1 MNLPSSIRLQ
11 QPYRFHGWLNRWTA
25 LYNTGQPALVLSTTE
40 REHSAVSL
48 AIARRALLALW
59 QPDGESAAA
68 YPTVLHFDESPNG
81 KTTLALG
88 LRGAPL
94 AASWPI
100 HAGEED
106 ILHLALQHVQLLNA
120 LHQAGFSGL
129 RPEIEDIWWDPDY
142 AAATILGWEWV
153 KENDQGR
160 RDDLKRA
167 AALWTQLQCGA
178 PPPVFPPL
186 TLDTDWPAWQR
197 VSRGTRRLVVDLLGE
212 NGAVLTADLAQARIE
227 AHLARSGQKAKE
239 LVQEGRQILATAP
252 ESAGDL
258 FDLAARQDPS
268 SPAASFLPYADQKTL
283 ETIDNAL
290 KQAESQLLLGL
301 FKDASAEFQRLAL
314 TVAPTSRRLR
324 AWRLWTVAETGRWL
338 VETSDSKEQFQ
349 WEPEIN
355 GLLQSISLAEAGE
368 LKRARERISE
378 LFSPDPSIQF
388 PDALRHLRWD
398 LEASQHMLIA
408 KTDLE
413 QRKDTATQ
421 AFERALQIC
430 DNLSPD
436 YRQAWLAQMGEPKAG
451 IEIAGRIKAIVTMR
465 DAAIRA
471 AKAAEKKNDAA
482 RAEQKWYEVLR
493 YCEPSDREWSDF
505 RQRAHRARLLHQAL
519 AAGAGQ
525 DVHGLEPE
533 RVPAALSALMA
544 LAQAFPDDPWATE
557 STKRWQ
563 SELLTEIEQHPQ
575 GPAAPVLARWW
586 PDEPTSAQ
594 ALNAAAVQ
602 ALDRWRQQLEGV
614 NVSLNPA
621 TPSRMA
627 STAAALDGL
636 IAALADAQTWLCATS
651 YASEAEELLRLA
663 RERRDVVSKMQADQT
678 SLRQELESAL
688 ELSQPVLGILDR
700 ADEQGIE
707 LYDDAQRSVA
717 QLRTEVTEMRVGPDA
732 AWQFN
737 LMLAEMAQR
746 SGDIYRARQEYAA
759 IAESLVTPGH
769 VRSFAQEA
777 LQLLPERTADEGLV
791 TSEETDLRL
800 TYVGSGTKPPPNDD
814 AVREPEL
821 ARSAEGNGL
830 GLPGI
835 VSTANDGSTRWTKR
849 LALLFATSALMLAV
863 LILLS
868 VSNASSLRRLS
879 AALSDLAQSTS
890 KLDQGVSALSPGDVA
905 APVDG
910 APETS
915 ETVNPQGESTAAAND
930 NTQLIKWKLLGKQSL
945 LNTNANFTATK
956 PESENVLIHDLP
968 QDLEVAG
975 KMPLDISSELGLE
988 VSVDVWIPTDL
999 LTDLPEK
1006 DFASIKENAG
1016 GQSVVV
1022 KVGDKDL
1029 ECRLGDG
1036 AEKSLV
1042 KMISRQGDRTLVVV
1056 SGWLRQGLVSPVTSP
1071 QN

>member
-106 ILHLALQHVQLLNA
+106 VLHLALQHVQLLNA
-120 LHQAGFSGL
+120 LHQTGFSGL

-142 AAATILGWEWV
+142 NAATILGWEWV
-153 KENDQGR
+153 KENNQGR

-167 AALWTQLQCGA
+167 AALWTQLLCGA

-197 VSRGTRRLVVDLLGE
+197 ISRGTRRLVVDLLGD
-212 NGAVLTADLAQARIE
+212 NGAALTAGLAQARIE
-227 AHLARSGQKAKE
+227 AHLARYGQKAKE
-239 LVQEGRQILATAP
+239 LVQEGRQILAADP

-268 SPAASFLPYADQKTL
+268 SPAAAFLPYADQKTL

-301 FKDASAEFQRLAL
+301 FKDASFEFQRLAL

-378 LFSPDPSIQF
+378 LFSPDPSSQF

-398 LEASQHMLIA
+398 LEACQHMLIA

-413 QRKDTATQ
+413 QHKDTAAQ

-451 IEIAGRIKAIVTMR
+451 IEIAGRIKAVVAKR

-493 YCEPSDREWSDF
+493 YCEPSDHEWSDF
-505 RQRAHRARLLHQAL
+505 RRRAHRAHLLHQTL

-533 RVPAALSALMA
+533 RVPAVLSALMA
-544 LAQAFPDDPWATE
+544 LAQAFPDDLWATE
-557 STKRWQ
+557 SAKRWQ
-563 SELLTEIEQHPQ
+563 NQLLTEIEQHPQ
-575 GPAAPVLARWW
+575 GPAAPTLARWW
-586 PDEPTSAQ
+586 PDEPTVAQ
-594 ALNAAAVQ
+594 ALDTAAVQ
-602 ALDRWRQQLEGV
+602 ALDRWRQQYE
-614 NVSLNPA
+614 SASTSFDPA
-621 TPSRMA
+621 TPGRVA
-627 STAAALDGL
+627 SAAAALDGL
-636 IAALADAQTWLCATS
+636 IAALADALTWLCATS
-651 YASEAEELLRLA
+651 CASEAEELLRLA
-663 RERRDVVSKMQADQT
+663 RERRDVVSEVQGDQA
-678 SLRQELESAL
+678 SLRKELEAAL

-700 ADEQGIE
+700 AEEHEIE
-707 LYDDAQRSVA
+707 LYDDPQRSVA
-717 QLRTEVTEMRVGPDA
+717 QLRAKVTEIRAAPDA
-732 AWQFN
+732 GWQFN

-746 SGDIYRARQEYAA
+746 AGDVARTRQEYAVIVENLTA
-759 IAESLVTPGH
+759 PEH

-777 LQLLPERTADEGLV
+777 LRLLPERSIAESD
-791 TSEETDLRL
+791 DIL
-800 TYVGSGTKPPPNDD
+800 TKAG
-814 AVREPEL
+814 
-821 ARSAEGNGL
+821 
-830 GLPGI
+830 
-835 VSTANDGSTRWTKR
+835 
-849 LALLFATSALMLAV
+849 
-863 LILLS
+863 
-868 VSNASSLRRLS
+868 
-879 AALSDLAQSTS
+879 Q
-890 KLDQGVSALSPGDVA
+890 
-905 APVDG
+905 
-910 APETS
+910 
-915 ETVNPQGESTAAAND
+915 ESTAAESVTEPLLPEDAALHPQIASEFDASGSGLPGVAAAPAEAPTRRKRSLALLPIASTLLLIALVLLNVSNWNLLRELNTVLFGLSQSTSNLIHGLSLLSQSEINAPDGGEPTIPKAPNGTEEPSLTPATDND
-930 NTQLIKWKLLGKQSL
+930 LMTWLLTEAQSL
-945 LNTNANFTATK
+945 LNTNAHRDVSEPDA
-956 PESENVLIHDLP
+956 ENVLIYDLP
-968 QDLEVAG
+968 Q
-975 KMPLDISSELGLE
+975 GLE
-988 VSVDVWIPTDL
+988 VTGVQSAESSPESGLEVFVDFWIPTGH
-999 LTDLPEK
+999 LTPVPSTVS
-1006 DFASIKENAG
+1006 ASINEKAKGQPIIVTVEGKE
-1016 GQSVVV
+1016 
-1022 KVGDKDL
+1022 L
-1029 ECRLGDG
+1029 ECLLGDG
-1036 AEKSLV
+1036 SEGYPV
-1042 KMISRQGDRTLVVV
+1042 RMISSSDDRTLVRM
-1056 SGWLRQGLVSPVTSP
+1056 SGWLKQGLLRQVTSP
-1071 QN
+1071 